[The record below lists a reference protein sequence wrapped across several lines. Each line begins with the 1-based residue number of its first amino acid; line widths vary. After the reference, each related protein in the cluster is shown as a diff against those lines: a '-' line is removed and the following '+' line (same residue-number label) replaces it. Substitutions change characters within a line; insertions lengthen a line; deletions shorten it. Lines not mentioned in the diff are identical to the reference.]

1 MVSPLFPLVCFF
13 LLVSRG
19 HCQTVNDTDSLNPA
33 TTTTAAA
40 RPSTATPQQTMED
53 PCVLGLNACRHNA
66 KNAEDSKDV
75 EAYFTCVQAVHC
87 NATEAD
93 QMRKTEDLNDARK
106 SLSQFSFNTSNIENE
121 ASSILFLN
129 GFLLVVSIVSFIYF

>member
-33 TTTTAAA
+33 TTTTASA
-40 RPSTATPQQTMED
+40 RPSTATPQQAMED

-87 NATEAD
+87 NATEAG

-129 GFLLVVSIVSFIYF
+129 GFLLVVSIVSFISF